1 MPSVPVPLTLA
12 GPLAPS
18 LLLELDDSLKEATR
32 ALSQGGPILL
42 YDAPDREGETDL
54 VYLAEAVTP
63 RAVRQLRQEAGGLIV
78 VTIPEEV
85 RSSLGL
91 PYMDT
96 LLRSAGKEHP
106 LLPRLVP
113 ERFRYDRRSSF
124 GISVNHRAGFTGI
137 PDLDRALTIRALGEM
152 VRDRADEPP
161 KVLQDHFASTFL
173 APGHVPVLYAAAGG
187 VTERRGHTELS
198 SALARMG
205 RLTPSLVLC
214 EMLSDDGRSL
224 PPSESR
230 AYAAARGLPFV
241 EGHRIV
247 EAWSR
252 WSG

>member
-1 MPSVPVPLTLA
+1 MSLAHPVA
-12 GPLAPS
+12 PLAMPALDAS
-18 LLLELDDSLKEATR
+18 LREATE
-32 ALSQGGPILL
+32 ALSQGRPVLL
-42 YDAPDREGETDL
+42 FDAPDREGETDL
-54 VYLAEAVTP
+54 IFLAEAVTP
-63 RAVRQLRQEAGGLIV
+63 SAVRELRKEAGGLIV

-85 RSSLGL
+85 RSPLGL
-91 PYMDT
+91 PYMDA

-152 VRDRADEPP
+152 VRDRAHDPP
-161 KVLQDHFASTFL
+161 KALRDHFASTFL
-173 APGHVPVLYAAAGG
+173 APGHVPVLYAAPGG
-187 VTERRGHTELS
+187 VAERRGHTELS

-224 PPSESR
+224 PAAEAR
-230 AYAAARGLPFV
+230 TYAEARGYPFV

-252 WSG
+252 WPG